1 MPDHLNLCK
10 KRNKTYTTYKTYFSV
25 IKNTLLF
32 LKKLCALY
40 GQTENTR
47 PAENKDFYKYAAF
60 FEKALS
66 SLRSARAN
74 TPPAENNTFPKY
86 SAFLEK
92 G

>member
-32 LKKLCALY
+32 LKKLCSLY

-47 PAENKDFYKYAAF
+47 PAENNTFPKYAAF

-66 SLRSARAN
+66 SLRADRKH
-74 TPPAENNTFPKY
+74 PPGREQHLSKILRF
-86 SAFLEK
+86 S
-92 G
+92 